1 MARAERKPK
10 RGHYE
15 GSAFRYETIRKD
27 GSKNVRWQAW
37 ESVQLS
43 DGQRKRVT
51 GTGRTKA
58 QAMAAAERAKQRALA
73 MERSLHLA
81 DASLAAFLDRWLADV
96 KPELQPTTFDNYSRV
111 VRKYLKPFIGAIAI
125 AELRPYHVKD
135 LNAQILDAGSTQKTA
150 WRAFRVLHNALHHA
164 VTLEVIERNP
174 ATGLTPKKP
183 AAEKFTPLTAQQCEI
198 LLTAT
203 KNERLHALYVLALTT
218 GMRQGELLGL
228 QWDDIDFKNRS
239 LSLRRQVRFLNGNV
253 SIVNRT
259 KNGRDRQI
267 MLSKPALDALLE
279 HRERMKAEVAELR
292 ARTIVREHRD
302 DPDYWRKIA
311 DKIEN
316 SPQVFCSP
324 QGEVIDAKNFLQ
336 REFYPL
342 LKRTKIP
349 RIRFHDL
356 RHSCATLLLSKNVHP
371 VVVQRLLGHSTIAL
385 TIDTYSGWVPT
396 MQEHVVAAMD
406 DLFSS

>member
-1 MARAERKPK
+1 MARAAGKPK

-15 GSAFRYETIRKD
+15 GSAFRYVTTRRD
-27 GSKNVRWQAW
+27 GSKHVRWQAW

-43 DGQRKRVT
+43 DGRRKRVS

-58 QAMAAAERAKQRALA
+58 QAMAAAEQAKHRALA

-81 DASLAAFLDRWLADV
+81 GATVGGFLDRWLADV
-96 KPELQPTTFDNYSRV
+96 EPELQPTTYDNYSRV
-111 VRKYLKPFIGAIAI
+111 VKRLLKPFIGAIPI
-125 AELRPYHVKD
+125 ADLRPYHVKD
-135 LNAQILDAGSTQKTA
+135 LNAQILASGSTQKTA

-164 VTLEVIERNP
+164 VVLEVLDRNP

-183 AAEKFTPLTAQQCEI
+183 AAEKFTPLTAEQCGR
-198 LLTAT
+198 LLTAA
-203 KNERLHALYVLALTT
+203 KDERFYALYVLALTT

-228 QWDDIDFKNRS
+228 QWDDIDLANRR

-253 SIVNRT
+253 SVVDRT

-267 MLSKPALDALLE
+267 MLSKPAMDALQE
-279 HRERMKAEVAELR
+279 HRKRMKAEVTSLR
-292 ARTIVREHRD
+292 GRKVARERRD

-311 DKIEN
+311 GKIEN
-316 SPQVFCSP
+316 CPHVFCSP
-324 QGEVIDAKNFLQ
+324 QGEVIDAKNFLR

-406 DLFSS
+406 DLFG